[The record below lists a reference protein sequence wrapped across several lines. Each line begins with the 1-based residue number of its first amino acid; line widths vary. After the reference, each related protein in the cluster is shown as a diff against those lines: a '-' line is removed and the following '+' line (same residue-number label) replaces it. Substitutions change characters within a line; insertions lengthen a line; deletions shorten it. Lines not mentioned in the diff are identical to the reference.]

1 VRILVTGGAGFV
13 GSHLA
18 GRLLRLGHDVRVI
31 DNFST
36 GRRGNLAALAPG
48 AELVE
53 GDIRSYERASTAVRG
68 CEIVFHLAALPSVP
82 RSVQDP
88 LTSHEANVTGLLNVM
103 LAARDARVRRL
114 VYASSSSVYGANA
127 ELPKREEMTPAPI
140 SPYAVSKLAGEGY
153 CRAFGVVYGLETVA
167 LRYFNVY
174 GPHQDPRSDYAAAIP
189 NFISALMAGRAPVV
203 FGDGEQSRD
212 FTYVDNVVDANVL
225 AMDAPE
231 ARGRVYNV
239 ACGER
244 VTINELIV
252 ELRELLG
259 SSVEAE
265 YRPPRPGE
273 VRHSLADIAAA
284 RRDLGYEPAVAL
296 RDGLERTIEHLR
308 SEIAPV
314 SA

>member
-36 GRRGNLAALAPG
+36 GRRSNLAALAPG

-127 ELPKREEMTPAPI
+127 ELPKREEMTPVPI
-140 SPYAVSKLAGEGY
+140 SPYGVSKLAGEGY

-167 LRYFNVY
+167 LRYFNVF

-203 FGDGEQSRD
+203 FGDGDQSRD

-244 VTINELIV
+244 VTINELIA

-259 SSVEAE
+259 SDVEPE

-273 VRHSLADIAAA
+273 VRHSLADITAA

-308 SEIAPV
+308 DEVA
-314 SA
+314 SASV

>member
-1 VRILVTGGAGFV
+1 MTGGAGFV

-244 VTINELIV
+244 VTINELLA

-265 YRPPRPGE
+265 YRPQRPGE